1 MRSSRPHQLIRA
13 FDGLGLKVLQVLQL
27 VLYICCIVSE
37 VRKSMRAL
45 MINCKFSLSHFIYT
59 EVTPLLAKDVL
70 KLNLRNQQDLLLSL
84 SLTHTHT
91 QLSYSLCAV
100 HLLYN
105 SYTDLVLPSSNFT
118 ISSIHTQSS
127 TDAIQQ
133 SIFQQLHLL
142 TIAGSNKCGIGGL
155 LKLWRSCQPNF
166 VESWMGV

>member
-1 MRSSRPHQLIRA
+1 MW
-13 FDGLGLKVLQVLQL
+13 
-27 VLYICCIVSE
+27 
-37 VRKSMRAL
+37 AL

-70 KLNLRNQQDLLLSL
+70 KLNLRNQQDLLLSRSL
-84 SLTHTHT
+84 SLSLSHTHT
-91 QLSYSLCAV
+91 RLSYSLCAV

-142 TIAGSNKCGIGGL
+142 L
-155 LKLWRSCQPNF
+155 L
-166 VESWMGV
+166 